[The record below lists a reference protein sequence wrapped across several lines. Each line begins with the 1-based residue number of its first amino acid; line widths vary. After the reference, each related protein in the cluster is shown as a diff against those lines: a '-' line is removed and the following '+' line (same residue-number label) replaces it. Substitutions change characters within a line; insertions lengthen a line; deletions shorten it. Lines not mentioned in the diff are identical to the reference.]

1 MPLPDRLFRVFGE
14 LMFNIFKKKK
24 NIMEVKMRKEQYQV
38 PQVEFVFRE
47 NGEFVTRTSAELFDG
62 KRVVLFSLPGA
73 FTPTCSA
80 YQLPGFEE
88 KYDDFVGSGI
98 DAIYCI
104 SVNDGFVMNAW
115 GQDQNIN
122 NVKLIPDGNAYFTR
136 SMGMLV
142 NKSNLGFGSR
152 SWRYAMVVDNGIIE
166 KLFVEAGQ
174 RDNANTDPYEATTPE
189 VVLDYVKSTVRETAT
204 V

>member
-1 MPLPDRLFRVFGE
+1 
-14 LMFNIFKKKK
+14 MFKFFKKEETTR
-24 NIMEVKMRKEQYQV
+24 EVPMRREGYQV

-47 NGEFVTRTSAELFDG
+47 NGEFVNRTSSELFDG
-62 KRVVLFSLPGA
+62 KRVVIFSLPGA

-88 KYDDFVGSGI
+88 KFEDFIGSGI
-98 DAIYCI
+98 DDIYCI

-115 GQDQNIN
+115 GQDQNIK

-142 NKSNLGFGSR
+142 TKSNLGFGNR
-152 SWRYAMVVDNGIIE
+152 SWRYAAVVDNGIIE
-166 KLFVEAGQ
+166 KLFVEVGQ
-174 RDNANTDPYEATTPE
+174 RDNADTDPYETTTPE
-189 VVLDYVKSTVRETAT
+189 VVLDYVKSNVREVAT

>member
-1 MPLPDRLFRVFGE
+1 
-14 LMFNIFKKKK
+14 
-24 NIMEVKMRKEQYQV
+24 MRKEGYEI
-38 PQVEFVFRE
+38 PNVEFVFRE
-47 NGEFVTRTSAELFDG
+47 SGEFVTRTSSELFKG
-62 KRVVLFSLPGA
+62 KRVVIFSLPGA

-88 KYDDFVGSGI
+88 KYNDFKNLGI
-98 DAIYCI
+98 DEIYCI

-115 GQDQNIN
+115 AQDQNIQ
-122 NVKLIPDGNAYFTR
+122 NVELIPDGNAYFTR

-142 NKSNLGFGSR
+142 NKSNLGFGER
-152 SWRYAMVVDNGIIE
+152 SWRYAAVVKDGIIE

-174 RDNANTDPYEATTPE
+174 RDNADTDPYEATTPDN
-189 VVLDYVKSTVRETAT
+189 VLSYVRSNVLELEL

>member
-1 MPLPDRLFRVFGE
+1 
-14 LMFNIFKKKK
+14 
-24 NIMEVKMRKEQYQV
+24 MRKEQYQIPEV
-38 PQVEFVFRE
+38 QFQFRE
-47 NGEFVTRTSAELFDG
+47 SGEFVTRTSSELFNG
-62 KRVVLFSLPGA
+62 KRVVIFSLPGA

-88 KYDDFVGSGI
+88 KYDDFLGLGI

-115 GQDQNIN
+115 AQDQNIEK
-122 NVKLIPDGNAYFTR
+122 VKLIPDGNAYFTR

-142 NKSNLGFGSR
+142 SKSNLGFGYR
-152 SWRYAMVVDNGIIE
+152 SWRYAAVVDNGIIE
-166 KLFVEAGQ
+166 KLFVEVGQ
-174 RDNANTDPYEATTPE
+174 RDNADTDPYEATTPE
-189 VVLDYVKSTVRETAT
+189 VVFDYVKTTVRETAQ

>member
-1 MPLPDRLFRVFGE
+1 
-14 LMFNIFKKKK
+14 MFNIFKRK
-24 NIMEVKMRKEQYQV
+24 NTNMEVTMRKEGYQV

-47 NGEFVTRTSAELFDG
+47 NGEFVNRTSSELFDG
-62 KRVVLFSLPGA
+62 KRVVIFSLPGA

-88 KYDDFVGSGI
+88 KYEDFIGSGI

-115 GQDQNIN
+115 SQDQNIK
-122 NVKLIPDGNAYFTR
+122 NVQLIPDGNAYFTR

-142 NKSNLGFGSR
+142 NKSNLGFGDR
-152 SWRYAMVVDNGIIE
+152 SWRYAAVVDNGIIE
-166 KLFVEAGQ
+166 KLFVEDGQ
-174 RDNANTDPYEATTPE
+174 RDNATTDPYEQTTPE
-189 VVLDYVKSTVRETAT
+189 NVLEYVKSTVRETVT

>member
-1 MPLPDRLFRVFGE
+1 
-14 LMFNIFKKKK
+14 
-24 NIMEVKMRKEQYQV
+24 MRKEGYQI
-38 PQVEFVFRE
+38 PQVEFIFRE
-47 NGEFVTRTSAELFDG
+47 AGEFVTRTSTELFNG
-62 KRVVLFSLPGA
+62 KRVVIFSLPGA

-88 KYDDFVGSGI
+88 KYEDFKNLGI
-98 DAIYCI
+98 DEIYCI

-115 GQDQNIN
+115 AQDQNIQ

-142 NKSNLGFGSR
+142 SKSNLGFGER
-152 SWRYAMVVDNGIIE
+152 SWRYAAVVKDGIIE

-174 RDNANTDPYEATTPE
+174 RDNADSDPYEATTPE
-189 VVLDYVKSTVRETAT
+189 NVLEYVKTELREA
-204 V
+204 VIA

>member
-1 MPLPDRLFRVFGE
+1 
-14 LMFNIFKKKK
+14 
-24 NIMEVKMRKEQYQV
+24 MEVNMRKEGYQV

-47 NGEFVTRTSAELFDG
+47 DGQFITRTSSDLFDN
-62 KRVVLFSLPGA
+62 KRVVIFSLPGA

-88 KYDDFVGSGI
+88 KYEEFTALGI
-98 DAIYCI
+98 DAIYCV

-115 GQDQNIN
+115 AQDQNIEK
-122 NVKLIPDGNAYFTR
+122 VKLIPDGNAYFTR

-152 SWRYAMVVDNGIIE
+152 SWRYAAVVDNGVIE
-166 KLFVEAGQ
+166 KLFVENGQ
-174 RDNANTDPYEATTPE
+174 RDNADTDPYEATTPE
-189 VVLDYVKSTVRETAT
+189 AVLEYVKTSVREPAQ

>member
-1 MPLPDRLFRVFGE
+1 
-14 LMFNIFKKKK
+14 
-24 NIMEVKMRKEQYQV
+24 MRKEQYQV
-38 PQVEFVFRE
+38 PEVQFQFRE
-47 NGEFVTRTSAELFDG
+47 NGQFVTRTTSELFNG
-62 KRVVLFSLPGA
+62 KRVIIFSLPGA

-88 KYDDFVGSGI
+88 KYDDFLGLGI
-98 DAIYCI
+98 DDIYCI

-115 GQDQNIN
+115 AKDQDIEK
-122 NVKLIPDGNAYFTR
+122 VTLIPDGNAYFTR

-142 NKSNLGFGSR
+142 NKSNLGFGDR
-152 SWRYAMVVDNGIIE
+152 SWRYAAVVDNGIIE

-174 RDNANTDPYEATTPE
+174 RDNADNDPYEVSTPE
-189 VVLDYVKSTVRETAT
+189 NVFEYVKTTVRETAQALQT